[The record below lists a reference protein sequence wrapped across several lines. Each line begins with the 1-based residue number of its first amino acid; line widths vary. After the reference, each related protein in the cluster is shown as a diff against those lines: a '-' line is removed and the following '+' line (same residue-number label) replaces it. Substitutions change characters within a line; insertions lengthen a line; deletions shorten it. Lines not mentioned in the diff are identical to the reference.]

1 MVTVW
6 KHLKHRPLHR
16 LSFTVSQQG
25 IGQADKRDMDLR
37 LLALLLLCLCRQGL
51 TDPTA
56 EDPSTPGH
64 GPALNASS
72 PNGEDSLEKVEEEV
86 KDGEGEKESC
96 TAEELSPEAKREV
109 GAAILKLGLQLLENL
124 KTGPE
129 QPNVIISPLSVSLA
143 LSQLALGAASETEK
157 LLLQTLKADD
167 LPCYHQSLRSLLQH
181 LRNSTV
187 KIATR
192 IYLEAGFKVKPEFIQ
207 QSLRTYDSEPALLAG
222 REEINQ
228 WVQKATDGHMT
239 DFLLTLPPNLVLML
253 INAVHFKGEWV
264 ARFDPALTAKDRF
277 YIDSKNIVD
286 VDMMVGHK
294 YPLSLLMDGELGAQ
308 VASFPFKANMSLL
321 VVMPMSGKVNVSAIA
336 AKLNT
341 SDLYARLPSE
351 KAMQVKL
358 PKFKLE
364 YGQELED
371 ALTSMG
377 LGSLFSAPD
386 LSGITDSP
394 LVVSSVQHKSSME
407 LHEEG
412 AEASAATAVSTTRA
426 NLSFSVNQ
434 PFLFALLDDATQTPI
449 FLGVIRNPDP
459 GATAMQNDD
468 PERTG
473 RPDHGHSDSSDDL
486 PK

>member
-1 MVTVW
+1 
-6 KHLKHRPLHR
+6 
-16 LSFTVSQQG
+16 
-25 IGQADKRDMDLR
+25 
-37 LLALLLLCLCRQGL
+37 
-51 TDPTA
+51 
-56 EDPSTPGH
+56 
-64 GPALNASS
+64 
-72 PNGEDSLEKVEEEV
+72 
-86 KDGEGEKESC
+86 
-96 TAEELSPEAKREV
+96 
-109 GAAILKLGLQLLENL
+109 
-124 KTGPE
+124 
-129 QPNVIISPLSVSLA
+129 
-143 LSQLALGAASETEK
+143 
-157 LLLQTLKADD
+157 
-167 LPCYHQSLRSLLQH
+167 
-181 LRNSTV
+181 
-187 KIATR
+187 
-192 IYLEAGFKVKPEFIQ
+192 
-207 QSLRTYDSEPALLAG
+207 
-222 REEINQ
+222 
-228 WVQKATDGHMT
+228 MT

-412 AEASAATAVSTTRA
+412 ARLQLPPPFPPPAPTFPSASTSPSFLPSWTMPPKHPSSSGSSETPTRA
-426 NLSFSVNQ
+426 PLPCRTTILREQ
-434 PFLFALLDDATQTPI
+434 AALIAGIL
-449 FLGVIRNPDP
+449 
-459 GATAMQNDD
+459 TALMI
-468 PERTG
+468 
-473 RPDHGHSDSSDDL
+473 
-486 PK
+486 